1 MLPAPDTIH
10 QCPHCN
16 AKARKSNLLSGN
28 TFGSQLWSDGY
39 MHAPMLPEMVQVT
52 RCPGCRRI
60 YWLADAQE
68 LRVVPGP
75 VFEEQ
80 EVVVKRKWWFGTRK
94 EKRSS
99 YRPSPLA
106 DLPKLEHLDA
116 DGLVDA
122 LAEIT
127 IGSSP
132 GSEEYLR
139 TKIWW
144 AYNDSFRNEPSASTA
159 PLQEDD
165 HRMNLEA
172 LLPLIDADDDQGRLK
187 SAAVL
192 LALGR
197 FGYARAVAEE
207 VVDKRLVPFKA
218 KFIEAAEGHHGRV
231 FRLR

>member
-1 MLPAPDTIH
+1 MLPAPETIH

-16 AKARKSNLLSGN
+16 TKARKANLLSGN

-39 MHAPMLPEMVQVT
+39 MHAPMLPEMVRVT
-52 RCPGCRRI
+52 RCLGCRRI

-68 LRVVPGP
+68 LGVVPAP
-75 VFEEQ
+75 VFEQQ
-80 EVVVKRKWWFGTRK
+80 EVVVNRKWWFGTRK
-94 EKRSS
+94 EKRSG
-99 YRPSPLA
+99 YRSSPLA
-106 DLPKLEHLDA
+106 DLPELEHLDA
-116 DGLVDA
+116 DGLVYA

-132 GSEEYLR
+132 GREEYLR
-139 TKIWW
+139 TKLWW
-144 AYNDSFRNEPSASTA
+144 AYNNSFRNDPNASTA
-159 PLQEDD
+159 PLQEND
-165 HRMNLEA
+165 HRKNLEA

-197 FGYARAVAEE
+197 FGAARAVAEE
-207 VVDKRLVPFKA
+207 VVDERLAPFKA
-218 KFIEAAEGHHGRV
+218 KFIEAAERQHGSV

>member
-10 QCPHCN
+10 ECPHCN
-16 AKARKSNLLSGN
+16 AKALKANLLSGN

-39 MHAPMLPEMVQVT
+39 MHAPMLPEMVRVT
-52 RCPGCRRI
+52 RCPDCRRI

-68 LRVVPGP
+68 LRVVPEP

-80 EVVVKRKWWFGTRK
+80 EVEVNRKWWFGTRK
-94 EKRSS
+94 EKRSG
-99 YRPSPLA
+99 YRSSPLA
-106 DLPKLEHLDA
+106 DLPELEHLDA
-116 DGLVDA
+116 GGLVEA

-127 IGSSP
+127 IGSTQ
-132 GSEEYLR
+132 GREEYLR
-139 TKIWW
+139 TKLWW
-144 AYNDSFRNEPSASTA
+144 THNDSFRNDPSASPA
-159 PLQEDD
+159 SLQENEN
-165 HRMNLEA
+165 RKNLEA

-197 FGYARAVAEE
+197 FGDARAVAEE
-207 VVDKRLVPFKA
+207 VVDERLAPFKA
-218 KFIEAAEGHHGRV
+218 KFIEAAERQHESV